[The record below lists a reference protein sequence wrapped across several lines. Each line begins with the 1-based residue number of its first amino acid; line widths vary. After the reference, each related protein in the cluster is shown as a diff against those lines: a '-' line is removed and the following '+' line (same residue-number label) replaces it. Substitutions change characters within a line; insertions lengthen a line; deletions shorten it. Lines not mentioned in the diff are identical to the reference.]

1 MNKIINKFLL
11 SGDEFMP
18 ELYLLIYL
26 FTGFTYSAGGL
37 FTKHCEIIQNL
48 KKRVIYNIYIEMT

>member
-11 SGDEFMP
+11 RGDKFMP

-37 FTKHCEIIQNL
+37 FTKHYEIIQNL
-48 KKRVIYNIYIEMT
+48 KKRVI